1 MRRADKNSA
10 GFSLIEVIL
19 ALGLLAAVLI
29 SIAGLFVI
37 GNRSVASGRNT
48 TEALAVGRAILEEM
62 NGWGF
67 RQTYQLYGMDDTL
80 DSDTEDTLTNPYA
93 QKWQPTLDETLPG
106 APSATIS
113 VSGFD
118 AAGAIDLA
126 TARALR
132 VDVTVSWSEDN
143 RNRRVTLSTMRM

>member
-1 MRRADKNSA
+1 MRRTDKHSA
-10 GFSLIEVIL
+10 GFSLVEVIL

-48 TEALAVGRAILEEM
+48 TEALAVGRAMLEEM

-67 RQTYQLYGMDDTL
+67 RQTYQLYGMDDTQNAV
-80 DSDTEDTLTNPYA
+80 TVDTLTNAYA
-93 QKWQPTLDETLPG
+93 QKWQPTLDDTLPG
-106 APSATIS
+106 APSADIT
-113 VSGFD
+113 VSGFNE
-118 AAGAIDLA
+118 AGVIDLA

-132 VDVTVSWSEDN
+132 VDITISWAEQN
-143 RNRRVTLSTMRM
+143 RNRSVTLSTMRM